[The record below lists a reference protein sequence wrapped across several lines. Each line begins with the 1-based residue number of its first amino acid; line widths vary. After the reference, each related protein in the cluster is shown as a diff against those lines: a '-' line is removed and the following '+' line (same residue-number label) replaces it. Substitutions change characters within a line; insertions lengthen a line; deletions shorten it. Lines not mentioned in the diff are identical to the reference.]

1 MTQIGI
7 FTRTADGYQ
16 GRLHTLTLDI
26 ELALVPAEPSEADNA
41 PDWRVRLGD
50 GDGPEV
56 GAAWNRTGER
66 AGGYLSL
73 QLDDPSFARPIR
85 ANLFK
90 SPDETDVHHL
100 VWSRPSKRDAKD

>member
-7 FTRTADGYQ
+7 FNRTAEGYF
-16 GRLHTLTLDI
+16 GRLHTLGYDV
-26 ELALVPAEPSEADNA
+26 ELTLVPAEASDADNA

-66 AGGYLSL
+66 AGEYLSL
-73 QLDDPSFARPIR
+73 QLDDPSLARPIR

-90 SPDETDVHHL
+90 SPDQTDVHHL
-100 VWSRPSKRDAKD
+100 VWSRPAKRDSKG